1 MNVSVPKETAA
12 GERRVALVP
21 EVVERLVQNGLQ
33 VTVES
38 GAGEGAHHPDAAYE
52 EAGATIGDGFSGDVV
67 AKVAPPSAEEIGRL
81 GAGLRPDR
89 LPRSRSRP
97 PTPSA
102 ALADRG
108 VTSFAME
115 AIPRIT
121 RAQSMDALSSQATV
135 SGYRAAL
142 IAAQELPR
150 FFPMLTTAAGTIRPA
165 KVLVLGAGVAGLQA
179 IATTRRLGA
188 VVQAFDVRS
197 AVKEQ
202 IESLGA
208 RFLELDMGLEDAEAA
223 GGYARQLT
231 DEEQQR
237 QRELLAEEIG
247 KMDAVIS
254 TAAVPGR
261 RAPLL
266 VTEQAVK
273 NMSPGSVIV
282 DLAAETGGNCELT
295 EAGETVVKEDVT
307 IAGPLNLPATMP
319 DHASSLYAR
328 NVQSL
333 LALMVKE
340 GELSLDFE
348 DEVIAGA
355 CITRDGQIVHEG
367 AKQAA
372 GVDGLAMDLLTELT
386 ILVLA
391 AFVGFEVISKVPNT
405 LHTPLMSATNAIHG
419 IVLLGGLYLIGAA
432 DGFLERAPA
441 RDRDRVRHDQ
451 RGRRLPRDR
460 PHARDVQSRR
470 SATDVPSAT
479 LPPGPG
485 LHPVAL
491 HRRLRAASS
500 SACGC

>member
-1 MNVSVPKETAA
+1 MIVSVPKETGP
-12 GERRVALVP
+12 GETRVALVP
-21 EVVERLVQNGLQ
+21 EVAGRLAGSGVE
-33 VTVES
+33 VTVEA
-38 GAGEGAHHPDAAYE
+38 GAGAAAHHPDSDYV
-52 EAGATIGDGFSGDVV
+52 EAGAQVGDGFSGEVV

-81 GAGLRPDR
+81 GQGSVLVGFLQPLTAGDTVR
-89 LPRSRSRP
+89 
-97 PTPSA
+97 
-102 ALADRG
+102 ALADAG

-150 FFPMLTTAAGTIRPA
+150 FFPMLTTAAGTVRPA

-179 IATTRRLGA
+179 IATARRLGA

-231 DEEQQR
+231 EEEQAKQR
-237 QRELLAEEIG
+237 DLLAVEIG

-266 VTEQAVK
+266 VTEQAVR
-273 NMSPGSVIV
+273 NMKPGSVIV

-295 EAGETVVKEDVT
+295 EPGETVVREDVT
-307 IAGPLNLPATMP
+307 IAGPLNLPASMP

-328 NVQSL
+328 NVQAL
-333 LALMVKE
+333 LEVMVKE
-340 GELSLDFE
+340 GELSLDFD

-367 AKQAA
+367 ARAAA
-372 GVDGLAMDLLTELT
+372 GV
-386 ILVLA
+386 A
-391 AFVGFEVISKVPNT
+391 A
-405 LHTPLMSATNAIHG
+405 
-419 IVLLGGLYLIGAA
+419 
-432 DGFLERAPA
+432 
-441 RDRDRVRHDQ
+441 
-451 RGRRLPRDR
+451 
-460 PHARDVQSRR
+460 
-470 SATDVPSAT
+470 
-479 LPPGPG
+479 
-485 LHPVAL
+485 
-491 HRRLRAASS
+491 
-500 SACGC
+500 

>member
-1 MNVSVPKETAA
+1 MNVSVPKEVAS

-21 EVVERLVQNGLQ
+21 EVVERLIQNGMQ
-33 VTVES
+33 VTLED
-38 GAGEGAHHPDAAYE
+38 GAGDGAHHPNSAYE
-52 EAGATIGDGFSGDVV
+52 QAGASIGRGLSGDVI

-81 GAGLRPDR
+81 EQGSVLVGFLQPLTASDTVR
-89 LPRSRSRP
+89 
-97 PTPSA
+97 

-150 FFPMLTTAAGTIRPA
+150 FFPMLTTAAGTVRPA

-179 IATTRRLGA
+179 IATARRLGA

-208 RFLELDMGLEDAEAA
+208 RFVELDMGLEDAEAA
-223 GGYARQLT
+223 GGYARALT
-231 DEEQQR
+231 EEEQQR
-237 QRELLAEEIG
+237 QRELLAEVIG
-247 KMDAVIS
+247 QVDAVIS

-273 NMSPGSVIV
+273 NMKPGSVVV

-295 EAGETVVKEDVT
+295 EPGQTVVKEDVT
-307 IAGPLNLPATMP
+307 IAGPLNLASTMP

-328 NVQSL
+328 NVQAL
-333 LALMVKE
+333 LELMVGE
-340 GELSLDFE
+340 DGELTLDFD
-348 DEVIAGA
+348 DEIIKGA
-355 CITRDGQIVHEG
+355 CITHDGEIVHEG
-367 AKQAA
+367 AKGAA
-372 GVDGLAMDLLTELT
+372 GVTA
-386 ILVLA
+386 
-391 AFVGFEVISKVPNT
+391 
-405 LHTPLMSATNAIHG
+405 
-419 IVLLGGLYLIGAA
+419 
-432 DGFLERAPA
+432 
-441 RDRDRVRHDQ
+441 
-451 RGRRLPRDR
+451 
-460 PHARDVQSRR
+460 
-470 SATDVPSAT
+470 
-479 LPPGPG
+479 
-485 LHPVAL
+485 
-491 HRRLRAASS
+491 
-500 SACGC
+500 

>member
-1 MNVSVPKETAA
+1 MNLSVPKETAS

-21 EVVERLVQNGLQ
+21 EVVDRLVKGGVE
-33 VTVES
+33 VTVEA
-38 GAGEGAHHPDAAYE
+38 GAGEPAHQPDASYE
-52 EAGATIGDGFSGDVV
+52 QAGATLGDGFSGQVV
-67 AKVAPPSAEEIGRL
+67 AKVGPPSAEEIGRL
-81 GAGLRPDR
+81 GRDSVLVGFLQPLTAHDTVR
-89 LPRSRSRP
+89 
-97 PTPSA
+97 
-102 ALADRG
+102 ALADAG

-135 SGYRAAL
+135 GGYRAAL

-150 FFPMLTTAAGTIRPA
+150 FFPMLTTAAGTVRPA

-179 IATTRRLGA
+179 IATARRLGA

-208 RFLELDMGLEDAEAA
+208 RFLELDMGLEDAEAV

-295 EAGETVVKEDVT
+295 EPGETVVREDVT
-307 IAGPLNLPATMP
+307 IAGPLNLPASMP

-328 NVQSL
+328 NVQAL
-333 LALMVKE
+333 LEVMVKE
-340 GELSLDFE
+340 GELSLDFD

-367 AKQAA
+367 ARAAA
-372 GVDGLAMDLLTELT
+372 GV
-386 ILVLA
+386 A
-391 AFVGFEVISKVPNT
+391 A
-405 LHTPLMSATNAIHG
+405 
-419 IVLLGGLYLIGAA
+419 
-432 DGFLERAPA
+432 
-441 RDRDRVRHDQ
+441 
-451 RGRRLPRDR
+451 
-460 PHARDVQSRR
+460 
-470 SATDVPSAT
+470 
-479 LPPGPG
+479 
-485 LHPVAL
+485 
-491 HRRLRAASS
+491 
-500 SACGC
+500 

>member
-1 MNVSVPKETAA
+1 MIVSVPKETAP
-12 GERRVALVP
+12 GETRVALVP
-21 EVVERLVQNGLQ
+21 EVADRFVKSGLMI
-33 VTVES
+33 TVEA
-38 GAGEGAHHPDAAYE
+38 GAGAAAHHPDSDYV
-52 EAGATIGDGFSGDVV
+52 EAGAQVGDGFSGEVV

-81 GAGLRPDR
+81 GQGSVLVGFLQPLTAGDTVR
-89 LPRSRSRP
+89 
-97 PTPSA
+97 
-102 ALADRG
+102 ALADAG

-150 FFPMLTTAAGTIRPA
+150 FFPMLTTAAGTVRPA

-179 IATTRRLGA
+179 IATARRLGA

-223 GGYARQLT
+223 GGYARPLT
-231 DEEQQR
+231 EEEQAKQR
-237 QRELLAEEIG
+237 DLLAVEIG

-266 VTEQAVK
+266 VTEQAVR
-273 NMSPGSVIV
+273 NMKPGSVIV

-295 EAGETVVKEDVT
+295 EAGETVVREDVT
-307 IAGPLNLPATMP
+307 IAGPLNLPASMP

-333 LALMVKE
+333 LELMVEE
-340 GELSLDFE
+340 GELSLDFD

-355 CITRDGQIVHEG
+355 CITRDGRIVHEG
-367 AKQAA
+367 ARAAA
-372 GVDGLAMDLLTELT
+372 GGGPAEPDRSSVAGRGARSQDAGLD
-386 ILVLA
+386 
-391 AFVGFEVISKVPNT
+391 
-405 LHTPLMSATNAIHG
+405 
-419 IVLLGGLYLIGAA
+419 
-432 DGFLERAPA
+432 AP
-441 RDRDRVRHDQ
+441 
-451 RGRRLPRDR
+451 RR
-460 PHARDVQSRR
+460 
-470 SATDVPSAT
+470 
-479 LPPGPG
+479 
-485 LHPVAL
+485 
-491 HRRLRAASS
+491 
-500 SACGC
+500 